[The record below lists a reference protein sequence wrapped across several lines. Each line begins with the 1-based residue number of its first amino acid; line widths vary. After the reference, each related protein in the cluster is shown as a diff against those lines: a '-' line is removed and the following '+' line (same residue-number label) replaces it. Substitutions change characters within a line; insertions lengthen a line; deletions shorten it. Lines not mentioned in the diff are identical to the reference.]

1 MKPSQWAA
9 LTALMSA
16 APALAGQLFVPYP
29 AGAAAR
35 GEHGSTV
42 VAITINSAGQV
53 ANCVVSRSSGSAE
66 LDAATCALVGKGKR
80 YARVP
85 AGEPLRIDTGRI
97 NWMIP
102 GTAQRVS
109 DLPIDR
115 RAYEVI
121 LDRDRPIG
129 PDGKMPRVFLS
140 SLQAPLPR
148 QFQPGFESV
157 RIITAVKV
165 SPQLRPVA
173 CSVEVGSGYPNLDEQ
188 VCKDVLQTA
197 TFWVEPSGTRP
208 RKTPDPSL
216 PAIVLVP
223 VDYTLAGSGKSLMQA
238 EHGTFNSASPI
249 QHWSWIT
256 GDDYPPEAVK
266 HVAEGV
272 VTTEIYSAGGRALHC
287 DVVES
292 SGDKD
297 LDDATCRIVL
307 KRGIF
312 TQAHD
317 VDGRPLLGVSTDRMS
332 WVMPDDAFPAGHVR
346 LDRLPPSDMDLTLPR
361 LPLGLTSSV
370 IALRYLVDEKGKVVS
385 CEADYSSGVP
395 ALDAAA
401 CKATTMGDQGFTVV
415 RDGKGTALRT
425 VRTKRIGITV
435 QQ

>member
-129 PDGKMPRVFLS
+129 
-140 SLQAPLPR
+140 
-148 QFQPGFESV
+148 
-157 RIITAVKV
+157 
-165 SPQLRPVA
+165 
-173 CSVEVGSGYPNLDEQ
+173 
-188 VCKDVLQTA
+188 
-197 TFWVEPSGTRP
+197 
-208 RKTPDPSL
+208 
-216 PAIVLVP
+216 
-223 VDYTLAGSGKSLMQA
+223 
-238 EHGTFNSASPI
+238 
-249 QHWSWIT
+249 
-256 GDDYPPEAVK
+256 
-266 HVAEGV
+266 
-272 VTTEIYSAGGRALHC
+272 
-287 DVVES
+287 
-292 SGDKD
+292 
-297 LDDATCRIVL
+297 
-307 KRGIF
+307 
-312 TQAHD
+312 
-317 VDGRPLLGVSTDRMS
+317 
-332 WVMPDDAFPAGHVR
+332 
-346 LDRLPPSDMDLTLPR
+346 
-361 LPLGLTSSV
+361 
-370 IALRYLVDEKGKVVS
+370 
-385 CEADYSSGVP
+385 
-395 ALDAAA
+395 
-401 CKATTMGDQGFTVV
+401 
-415 RDGKGTALRT
+415 
-425 VRTKRIGITV
+425 
-435 QQ
+435 